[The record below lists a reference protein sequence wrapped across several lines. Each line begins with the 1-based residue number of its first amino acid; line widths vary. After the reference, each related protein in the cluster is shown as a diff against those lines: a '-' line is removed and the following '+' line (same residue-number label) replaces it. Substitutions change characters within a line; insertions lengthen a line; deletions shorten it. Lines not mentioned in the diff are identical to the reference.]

1 MQLLCCNR
9 RFSTRSKAEDYT
21 AKYTR
26 PRDLLFEDPTAILF
40 TDGSA
45 LPNGP
50 PGWGIHITVPGSDET
65 QALWG
70 PVVTSASHPTWI
82 GATQPTSS
90 IGELSANYHAINRRR
105 RTWKSH

>member
-45 LPNGP
+45 LPTP
-50 PGWGIHITVPGSDET
+50 SLGSGEGKS
-65 QALWG
+65 LHPW
-70 PVVTSASHPTWI
+70 TSAR
-82 GATQPTSS
+82 ATIVTPS
-90 IGELSANYHAINRRR
+90 INQAYRIENRRWGSVGVR
-105 RTWKSH
+105 GP